1 MDVRINQKAGRADAA
16 GRGGRDGGK
25 GPGFVSIIYDLSI
38 KGE

>member
-25 GPGFVSIIYDLSI
+25 GPGFVRVLNFRI